1 MIAIIDRSAY
11 GLDMRS
17 EQLRYLEAAIRHG
30 SLRKAA
36 QEAGVG
42 QPTLSQQIRRLEEDL
57 NVILLIRRANGVL
70 PSAEART
77 LLPHIRQVLQADRA
91 LREEA
96 GLINGLRSGSVRL
109 GAVTTASQIL
119 LPRVVPSYRN
129 SFPNVRFS
137 VRESGSQAVRD
148 SVMNGEL
155 DLGLVVGPSE
165 PASSA
170 SLTAT
175 DLITDEVVLCVHRSH
190 PLANKPTVSIQDLE
204 GQSWV
209 VSARGF
215 ALRELVDST
224 FAPTAQDI
232 VYETTNP
239 HTSLLMVAAGVGIA
253 MLPRH
258 TLRDHHA
265 DEIATP
271 LTDWDPPQL
280 TVCMIWRTDTQP
292 APAVRK
298 LIQALREVSAEWSR
312 NYPLKR
318 SIPPK
323 P

>member
-1 MIAIIDRSAY
+1 
-11 GLDMRS
+11 MRS

-36 QEAGVG
+36 QEVGVG

-70 PSAEART
+70 PSAEARI
-77 LLPHIRQVLQADRA
+77 LLPHVRQVLQADRA

-119 LPRVVPSYRN
+119 LPRVVPLYQN

-137 VRESGSQAVRD
+137 VWESGSQAVRD
-148 SVMNGEL
+148 SVTSGEL
-155 DLGLVVGPSE
+155 DLGLVVGTGA
-165 PASSA
+165 PASTA

-175 DLITDEVVLCVHRSH
+175 DLITDEVVLCVSRHH
-190 PLANKPTVSIQDLE
+190 PLANKPTVSIEDLE
-204 GQSWV
+204 NQSWV
-209 VSARGF
+209 VSARGY

-224 FAPTAQDI
+224 FSPPTQDI

-239 HTSLLMVAAGVGIA
+239 HTSILMVAAQVGIA

-258 TLRDHHA
+258 ALRDFCT

-271 LTDWDPPQL
+271 ATDWDPPQL
-280 TVCMIWRTDTQP
+280 TVCLIRRTDTQP

-298 LIQALREVSAEWSR
+298 LIHALREVSVEWSR
-312 NYPLKR
+312 NYPRRPLP
-318 SIPPK
+318 SPGE
-323 P
+323 

>member
-1 MIAIIDRSAY
+1 
-11 GLDMRS
+11 MRS
-17 EQLRYLEAAIRHG
+17 EQMRYLEAAIRLG

-36 QEAGVG
+36 QEVGIG

-57 NVILLIRRANGVL
+57 NVVLLIRRANGVL
-70 PSAEART
+70 PSAEARI

-119 LPRVVPSYRN
+119 LPRVVPLYRN

-137 VRESGSQAVRD
+137 VWESGSQGVRD
-148 SVMNGEL
+148 SVTNGEL
-155 DLGLVVGPSE
+155 DLGLVVRAND
-165 PASSA
+165 PASDA

-175 DLITDEVVLCVHRSH
+175 DLISDEVVLCVSRRH
-190 PLANKPTVSIQDLE
+190 PLAGKSTVGIQDLA

-209 VSARGF
+209 VSAHGF
-215 ALRELVDST
+215 ALRELVDT
-224 FAPTAQDI
+224 AFAPPAQDI

-239 HTSLLMVAAGVGIA
+239 HTSLLMVAARVGIA

-258 TLRDHHA
+258 TLSDHCA
-265 DEIATP
+265 DEVVTPATE
-271 LTDWDPPQL
+271 WDPPQL
-280 TVCMIWRTDTQP
+280 TVCMIRRADTQP

-298 LIQALREVSAEWSR
+298 LIQALREVSADWSR
-312 NYPLKR
+312 DHPITR
-318 SIPPK
+318 
-323 P
+323 